1 MNRKRAVSASRSVDR
16 PNILLIYTDDQS
28 HRTVSCYPR
37 SLPWVHT
44 PHIDSLAAGGVRF
57 APSYIGAWC
66 APARAT
72 LLTGRHSCGVES
84 MRSEGSY
91 PGTTYDPEV
100 CRFWPAEMRRAG
112 YTTAQIGKW
121 HSGADAGFGR
131 DWDHQVVWN
140 RCALPDNALHYY
152 EDQMVS
158 TDGGEPERVTEY
170 STDHYTGCAVE
181 FLRGR
186 TRPPDRPWLLW
197 LCYDAPHGPFIPA
210 SRHRDAIPDAATP
223 TPADIYPPRPGKP
236 EYMQAV
242 ETWEPGAEDRPVMKR
257 AHYQKDAVLRSHIE
271 RGGDPLPSSLPDWNR
286 RYHRCVSALDE
297 AVGLLLATL
306 RETGQL
312 ENTLIVF
319 TSDQGLAVGQH
330 GFLDKHAPYDANIAA
345 PLIFSMP
352 GALPEG
358 AVCDVAAGGAD
369 LAPTLLGFAGIA
381 PPWPMH
387 GHDLGPLLRD
397 PAARWPHDTLLMNTH
412 QRYGSDTAEI
422 FDPSASLRSRPDRV
436 PWWVLLRRGRYKY
449 IRTLV
454 PGAPEELY
462 NLAADPEELDNLAR
476 QPAHRDTLVTLRKA
490 MVDELRRVDAPFV
503 TSLPEPRQQAERQ
516 DGRAHLSKGRT

>member
-1 MNRKRAVSASRSVDR
+1 MNRKRTVLPPGGVDR

-28 HRTVSCYPR
+28 HRTVSCYPE
-37 SLPWVHT
+37 SLSWVQT
-44 PHIDSLAAGGVRF
+44 PHIDSLAAAGVRF

-66 APARAT
+66 APARTT

-91 PGTTYDPEV
+91 PGTTYDPAL
-100 CRFWPAEMRRAG
+100 CRFWPAELRRAG
-112 YTTAQIGKW
+112 YVTAQIGKW

-152 EDQMVS
+152 DDQMVS
-158 TDGGEPERVTEY
+158 IDGGEPERVTEY
-170 STDHYTGCAVE
+170 STDHYTRRAIE

-186 TRPPDRPWLLW
+186 HRPPDRPWLLW

-210 SRHRDAIPDAATP
+210 PRHRDAIPDATTP

-236 EYMQAV
+236 GYVQAV
-242 ETWEPGAEDRPVMKR
+242 ETWEPDSEGAPAMKP

-271 RGGDPLPSSLPDWNR
+271 RGGDPLPASLPDWNR
-286 RYHRCVSALDE
+286 RYHQCINALDE
-297 AVGLLLATL
+297 AVGSILATL

-352 GALPEG
+352 GELPSG
-358 AVCDVAAGGAD
+358 AICDVAAGGAD
-369 LAPTLLGFAGIA
+369 LAPTLLAFAGFA

-397 PAARWPHDTLLMNTH
+397 SGARWPHSTLLMNTH
-412 QRYGSDTAEI
+412 QRYGSDTAEV
-422 FDPSASLRSRPDRV
+422 FDPSASPGIRPDRV

-454 PGAPEELY
+454 TGEPEELY
-462 NLAADPEELDNLAR
+462 DIAADPEELDNLAR
-476 QPAHRDTLVTLRKA
+476 QPAHRDTLVTLRNA
-490 MVDELRRVDAPFV
+490 AIGELRRIGAPFV
-503 TSLPEPRQQAERQ
+503 SSLPEQQQQAEVQ
-516 DGRAHLSKGRT
+516 DARGDLSKGRA